1 MKAPTTVLA
10 ERAMARME
18 QPADGLKE
26 FREAAQAQITEPVID
41 ASLFSRPA
49 SYAGNTVATHFG
61 PIAGMLLRKSRE
73 IRAGGLP
80 PHFMLAITGEE
91 VVVLERVMKARGGPI
106 GRPGDEVAR
115 WKRSDVGVSWT
126 PFGFLLKVTIV
137 VKGES
142 HQCSLVK
149 YPLNEAFLQLL
160 SDEEN
165 MSAVG

>member
-73 IRAGGLP
+73 IR
-80 PHFMLAITGEE
+80 
-91 VVVLERVMKARGGPI
+91 
-106 GRPGDEVAR
+106 
-115 WKRSDVGVSWT
+115 
-126 PFGFLLKVTIV
+126 
-137 VKGES
+137 ES
-142 HQCSLVK
+142 YQCSLVK
-149 YPLNEAFLQLL
+149 HPLNEAVLHLL
-160 SDEEN
+160 SDAEN
-165 MSAVG
+165 MSAVA